1 MAKLS
6 YTIQKQSTS
15 KTPSDLK
22 LYEQFYRTFSNRKQI
37 FENYINEIS
46 VQMRE
51 DGKVSSN
58 EFWNT
63 PLLDTYDSRLYYRID
78 EVLSK
83 AKDILADSV
92 HQTHPI
98 NASVDLST
106 TQ

>member
-1 MAKLS
+1 
-6 YTIQKQSTS
+6 
-15 KTPSDLK
+15 
-22 LYEQFYRTFSNRKQI
+22 
-37 FENYINEIS
+37 
-46 VQMRE
+46 MRQ

-63 PLLDTYDSRLYYRID
+63 PLLGTYDSRLYYRID

-83 AKDILADSV
+83 AKEILADSV

-106 TQ
+106 TQKPQQHQLQISPMKPAADLEDVLPGQETVTLTFR